1 MTIIP
6 QVAEAM
12 QTVLDTIAYKLGRS
26 TGFVQR
32 ECKLDGAS
40 FVQTLVF
47 SFLAN
52 PEATGAELTQTAA
65 ALGVTITE
73 SGLTQRF
80 TQTAASL
87 LHGVLAEAIKR
98 VLAAE
103 PWDIALLSQ
112 FSAVYLEDSTVV
124 VLPAALQ
131 ELWRGCG
138 NAHDQGAAALK
149 LTLRLDLRSGWLDGL
164 SLNSGRTADTKA
176 AAPIT
181 SIAAGALYLA
191 DLGFFGLK
199 RLRSLDEQGAF
210 FLSRL
215 HAQVTLFTADG
226 QRVDDLAALLASKS
240 EAALDLAVELGV
252 GERLKARL
260 VALRAPQEV
269 VDQRRRRLRKEALRR
284 GRALSARQ
292 LALAAWTLFVTNVP
306 AEQLSIKALLILAR
320 TRWQIELVFKRWKSQ
335 GKLDCSRSELPERVL
350 SEVYAKLIAML
361 IQHWVSLISLW
372 GYPDRSLSKAMDVV
386 QKYALHFAERLWDS
400 GHVCETLATIVRVL
414 DATCRMGR
422 RRKRPLT
429 YQLLLEAG
437 EHLLP

>member
-12 QTVLDTIAYKLGRS
+12 QTVLDTIAYKLGRTS
-26 TGFVQR
+26 GFVQR
-32 ECKLDGAS
+32 ECKRNGAS

-52 PEATGAELTQTAA
+52 PDATGAELTQTAA

-80 TQTAASL
+80 TPQAASL
-87 LHGVLAEAIKR
+87 LHSVLVQALKR

-103 PWDIALLSQ
+103 PLDIALLSQ
-112 FSAVYLEDSTVV
+112 FSAVYREDSTVV
-124 VLPAALQ
+124 VLPEALH

-138 NAHDQGAAALK
+138 NAQDQGAAALK
-149 LTLRLDLRSGWLDGL
+149 LTLRVDLRSGWLDGL
-164 SLNSGRTADTKA
+164 SLNPGRTADAKA
-176 AAPIT
+176 AAPVT

-215 HAQVTLFTADG
+215 HAQVTLFTPDG
-226 QRVDDLAALLASKS
+226 QRWDNVAALLATKA

-252 GERLKARL
+252 GARLKARL
-260 VALRAPQEV
+260 VAVRAPQEV
-269 VDQRRRRLRKEALRR
+269 VDQRRRRLRKEAARR
-284 GRALSARQ
+284 GRAVSARQ

-306 AEQLSIKALLILAR
+306 AEQLSIKAVLAMAR
-320 TRWQIELVFKRWKSQ
+320 TRWQIELVFKRWKSH
-335 GKLDCSRSELPERVL
+335 GKLDESRSEQPERVL
-350 SEVYAKLIAML
+350 CEVYAKLIAML

-372 GYPDRSLSKAMDVV
+372 GYRDRSLSKAMDVV

>member
-12 QTVLDTIAYKLGRS
+12 QTVLDTIAYKLGRTS
-26 TGFVQR
+26 GFVQR
-32 ECKLDGAS
+32 ECKLNGAS

-65 ALGVTITE
+65 ALGVTISE

-80 TQTAASL
+80 TPQAASL
-87 LHGVLAEAIKR
+87 LHSVLAEAIKR

-103 PWDIALLSQ
+103 PLDIALLSQ

-124 VLPAALQ
+124 VLPAALH

-138 NAHDQGAAALK
+138 NAQDQGTAALK
-149 LTLRLDLRSGWLDGL
+149 LTLRVDLRSGWLDGL
-164 SLNSGRTADTKA
+164 SLNPGRTADAKA
-176 AAPIT
+176 AAPVT

-215 HAQVTLFTADG
+215 HAQVTLFTPDG
-226 QRVDDLAALLASKS
+226 QRWDDVAALLATKA

-260 VALRAPQEV
+260 VAVRAPQEV
-269 VDQRRRRLRKEALRR
+269 VDQRRRRLRKEAARR
-284 GRALSARQ
+284 GRAVSARQ

-306 AEQLSIKALLILAR
+306 PEQLSIKAVLVMAR

-335 GKLDCSRSELPERVL
+335 GKLDESRSAVPERVVC
-350 SEVYAKLIAML
+350 EVYAKLVAML

-372 GYPDRSLSKAMDVV
+372 GYGDRSLSKAMQVV

-400 GHVCETLATIVRVL
+400 GHICEILATIVRVV
-414 DATCRMGR
+414 DTTCRMGR